1 MHSLT
6 IGRVILVTTL
16 LVGAGCLSGG
26 PATPT
31 GTPEELPS
39 TETPSPDPPFT
50 EPHSDSDG
58 ARGTP
63 SISAVEQPD
72 PNKSV
77 HLENR
82 WNQSVEVHVTVYRN
96 ATGETVYDET
106 HVLEP
111 GADRDVYNTQSANPD
126 GVERFAIRIS
136 ARNTTRQL
144 SIETSAC
151 YGNVYGEVQD
161 DGIFYPYY
169 AIC

>member
-1 MHSLT
+1 MRPLT

-39 TETPSPDPPFT
+39 TETSSPDPPFT
-50 EPHSDSDG
+50 EPHSPSDG

-72 PNKSV
+72 PDKSV

-82 WNQSVEVHVTVYRN
+82 WNESVEVHVTVYRN

-111 GADRDVYNTQSANPD
+111 GADRDVYNTQAVEPD
-126 GVERFAIRIS
+126 GIETFSLTFRAL
-136 ARNTTRQL
+136 NTTQQF
-144 SIETSAC
+144 SIRTDKC

-161 DGIFYPYY
+161 DGTFYAYP